1 MKIGYVVDFMSMY
14 DDVFERWNKTAELR
28 KMKVLGLYYICI
40 CMDVNLVY
48 AVEKCICIYT
58 VLEYGL
64 CLCLLGISPC

>member
-48 AVEKCICIYT
+48 AVEKCIYMYIQYLNMGCA
-58 VLEYGL
+58 
-64 CLCLLGISPC
+64 CAF